1 MLSVRFEFILNI
13 YHSYLSPDYEVR
25 ELSVHMCVGR
35 PKHFR
40 SMQTILKIN
49 TERPVISNLNI
60 TLCLAI
66 LCRSFLCRSVG
77 NRQGPQR
84 LLTVYCQTISNK
96 KLQVLHVH
104 ISTILDSSISLC
116 HSFHLFWLLFTS
128 CHSTVNKRIICTNI
142 YTHTHTH
149 ARTHTHTHTHTH
161 ARTHSRTHARTH
173 THTHTR
179 THTYTHTHTQYMDQH
194 QTI

>member
-1 MLSVRFEFILNI
+1 MRSESFQCTCVSVDLSISGQCRLSKKLIQNDRS
-13 YHSYLSPDYEVR
+13 YH
-25 ELSVHMCVGR
+25 
-35 PKHFR
+35 
-40 SMQTILKIN
+40 T
-49 TERPVISNLNI
+49 LNI

-116 HSFHLFWLLFTS
+116 HSFHLFLLLFTS

-149 ARTHTHTHTHTH
+149 AHAHTHV
-161 ARTHSRTHARTH
+161 SMLVCFIWFK
-173 THTHTR
+173 
-179 THTYTHTHTQYMDQH
+179 YQYLLLK
-194 QTI
+194 